1 MQHYSMIFA
10 LKKCIFLLD
19 VMLQLNILHD
29 IAVLLLFP
37 IPYSMRRP
45 IAHMHFLNRKCDID
59 EALEEGNFCLKL
71 SIN

>member
-19 VMLQLNILHD
+19 VMLQLNILYD

-45 IAHMHFLNRKCDID
+45 IDHVHFLNLQCDIG
-59 EALEEGNFCLKL
+59 EALEEGIFLKVKY
-71 SIN
+71 